1 MQNLLIM
8 RPTYLEFRNPNQKT
22 PGAYY
27 PKVTY
32 VGKNLGFVSGSIRGT
47 FSQTRRFKQYEVDA
61 KRTPCKVG
69 PGYYS
74 CSSLELTKPRNGVPI
89 FKGFQVGK
97 SISNNGFYYN
107 GNNLVFE
114 KAFVLKSRSQS
125 QEKLPSSASSKRSST
140 LQSHPKSSKKN
151 RAPQKSKPKK
161 RPASAK
167 PRP

>member
-1 MQNLLIM
+1 M
-8 RPTYLEFRNPNQKT
+8 RPTYLEFRNPSEKT
-22 PGAYY
+22 PDAYN

-32 VGKNLGFVSGSIRGT
+32 VGKNLGFVSGSVRGT
-47 FSQTRRFKQYEVDA
+47 FSKTKRFQQYEVEA
-61 KRTPCKVG
+61 RRTPCKVG

-74 CSSLELTKPRNGVPI
+74 SCSLDLTKPRKGVPVI
-89 FKGFQVGK
+89 KGFQLGK

-114 KAFVLKSRSQS
+114 EAFVLKSRRHSQS
-125 QEKLPSSASSKRSST
+125 SLTLSNSSKKPYT
-140 LQSHPKSSKKN
+140 PHPKSSK
-151 RAPQKSKPKK
+151 QSKSTKPSTLKK